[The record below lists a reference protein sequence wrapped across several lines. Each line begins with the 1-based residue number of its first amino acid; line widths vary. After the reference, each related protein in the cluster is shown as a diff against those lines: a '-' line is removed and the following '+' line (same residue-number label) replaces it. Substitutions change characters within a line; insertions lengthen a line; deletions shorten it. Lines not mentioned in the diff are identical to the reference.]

1 MKYSNI
7 SGRLWWTTYLGW
19 YGKLCAGWRRK
30 FRCKR
35 VSIRHIESTLFVIMM
50 IQIKGAVEVF
60 PMDSLVSQIY
70 TIGLLKTLGSRA
82 IDFDEKYFL

>member
-1 MKYSNI
+1 M
-7 SGRLWWTTYLGW
+7 
-19 YGKLCAGWRRK
+19 
-30 FRCKR
+30 
-35 VSIRHIESTLFVIMM
+35 SIRHIESTLFVIMM